1 MTYIIGL
8 TGGIGSGKTA
18 AATVFEQ
25 HGIRVVDADIVAHN
39 ISAKPEIIA
48 QVKAHFGQS
57 YLTADQQLDRPRLRK
72 RVFNDPQA
80 KAWLEA
86 LLHPRIRSQMMQELQ
101 SAKSA
106 YVVLSAPLLLEN
118 KLDKLVNR
126 VLVIDVPEELQLER
140 ASARDNTDAAIIRN
154 IMSAQLSRTERLS
167 KANDVVDNQ
176 GDLAALEAQIAAL
189 HRHYLIAAS
198 NE

>member
-25 HGIRVVDADIVAHN
+25 HGIRVVDADVVAHN

-57 YLTADQQLDRPRLRK
+57 YLTADQQLDRLRLRE
-72 RVFNDPQA
+72 RVFKDTQA
-80 KAWLEA
+80 KVWLEA
-86 LLHPRIRSQMMQELQ
+86 LLHPRIRSQMMQEIQ

-126 VLVIDVPEELQLER
+126 VLVIDVPEQLQLER
-140 ASARDNTDAAIIRN
+140 ASARDNTDAEIIRN
-154 IMSAQLSRTERLS
+154 IMSAQLSRAERLS

-176 GDLAALEAQIAAL
+176 GDLAALEAQITAL
-189 HRHYLIAAS
+189 HRNYLIAAS
-198 NE
+198 KE